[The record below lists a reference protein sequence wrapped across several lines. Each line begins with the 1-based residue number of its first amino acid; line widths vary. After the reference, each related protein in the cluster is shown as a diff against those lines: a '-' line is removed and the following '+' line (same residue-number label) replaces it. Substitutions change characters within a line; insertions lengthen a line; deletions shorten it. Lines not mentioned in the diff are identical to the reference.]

1 MHSVKFLSLTFYVK
15 SILEDAIFAILVAL
29 NVRFGHLGKFQPSE
43 NAIIDK
49 NHKWELQNVL
59 NWQFLPLKSLK
70 VISRKIWV
78 AGNFWHFHTVIKL
91 LQIYDYLQKSQLN
104 SKERERISD
113 AQKYIK
119 WTLAFI
125 NVVLIVLIGVLIN
138 CKYRNY
144 KWQNIHSN

>member
-1 MHSVKFLSLTFYVK
+1 M
-15 SILEDAIFAILVAL
+15 
-29 NVRFGHLGKFQPSE
+29 
-43 NAIIDK
+43 
-49 NHKWELQNVL
+49 
-59 NWQFLPLKSLK
+59 
-70 VISRKIWV
+70 
-78 AGNFWHFHTVIKL
+78 IKL

-138 CKYRNY
+138 CKYKKCTIDKNFVKSAKCINVPSVLSKYQFESEVEVQCARSLDKCPHPEFKHGDGFCDDDLNNLGNLIITEF
-144 KWQNIHSN
+144 QI